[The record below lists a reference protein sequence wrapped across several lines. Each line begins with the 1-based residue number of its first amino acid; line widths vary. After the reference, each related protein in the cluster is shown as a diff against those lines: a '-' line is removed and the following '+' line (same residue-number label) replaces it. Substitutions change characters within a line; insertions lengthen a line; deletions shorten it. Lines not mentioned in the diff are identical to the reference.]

1 MAPRDA
7 GAEVEVADLN
17 SLIDALP
24 KVELHVHIEGT
35 LEAAMVFDLAKRN
48 NVQLSYASVDELQ
61 SAYDFKD
68 LQSFLDIYY
77 QGCNVLLTEGDFY
90 DITMAYLTRAHADG
104 VVHAEIFFDPQS
116 HTDRGVPFDTVANAL
131 IQALEDAENKF
142 GMIELSLIPN
152 FLRHLDAKSA
162 MDSLNQ
168 ILAYMEKE
176 PARRHRIVGVGL
188 DSSELGNPPSKFIS
202 VFEKVRAAGL
212 KVCVHAGEEGP
223 PSYIVDGLDKLG
235 AHRIDHGIRCLE
247 DPVLVNRLVKEKTP
261 LTVCPHSN
269 VRLCVFETMEEHTLK
284 KMLDAGLC
292 ASIHSDDPA
301 YFGGYISDNYRSVV
315 KALRLE
321 ATDVVKM
328 AENGIDSAW
337 LSTESKDE
345 LRRRLHTAA
354 EPYSI
359 VT

>member
-7 GAEVEVADLN
+7 GAEAEVSDLN

-35 LEAAMVFDLAKRN
+35 LEAAHVFELATRN
-48 NVQLSYASVDELQ
+48 NIKLSYESVEEL
-61 SAYDFKD
+61 SRAYNFKD

-77 QGCNVLLTEGDFY
+77 QGCNVLLTELDFY
-90 DITMAYLTRAHADG
+90 DMTMAYLARAHADG

-116 HTDRGVPFDTVANAL
+116 HTDRGIPFDTVANAL
-131 IQALEDAENKF
+131 IRALTDAEKRF

-152 FLRHLDAKSA
+152 FLRHLNAESA
-162 MDSLNQ
+162 MDTLDQ
-168 ILAYMEKE
+168 ILSFMKKV
-176 PARRHRIVGVGL
+176 PTHRIVGVGL
-188 DSSELGNPPSKFIS
+188 DSSELGNPPSKFLS
-202 VFEKVRAAGL
+202 VFEKARAAGL
-212 KVCVHAGEEGP
+212 RVCVHAGEEGP

-247 DPVLVNRLVKEKTP
+247 DSELVNRLVKEKTP

-269 VRLCVFETMEEHTLK
+269 ISLCVFETMEEHTLK

-292 ASIHSDDPA
+292 VSIHSDDPA

-315 KALRLE
+315 RALGLP
-321 ATDVVKM
+321 AMDVIKM
-328 AENGIDSAW
+328 AENGIDSTF
-337 LSTESKDE
+337 LEKEVKDE
-345 LRRRLHTAA
+345 LRRRLRTAV
-354 EPYSI
+354 EPFEK
-359 VT
+359 